1 MADEIKTE
9 VTQEAP
15 ALLVEKKDHVL
26 YLTMNRPAKYNAMNK
41 EMYAMLYDAIRDYRF
56 NDDLRCCVIT
66 GAKGAKKPVF
76 TSGGDL
82 KWFQEERAIH
92 GELWQPHFP
101 AYDEMEKTNKPFI
114 AAVDGMCMASGFN
127 LAVEFCDFIICTER
141 STFGIPALK
150 RALRLHY
157 PIPYHE
163 QMSLSNALYMV
174 MTGKMMT
181 AQDGLRMGY
190 VQEVVPDD
198 KLDERIKEI
207 TDIIVECAPA
217 SLSAHKALLKLNA
230 RNPGSGQM
238 MCDIAFAPLNS
249 PENLKIAKEGREA
262 FLEKRTAHLNKD

>member
-1 MADEIKTE
+1 MSEEK
-9 VTQEAP
+9 

-41 EMYAMLYDAIRDYRF
+41 EMYEMLYDAVRDYRF

-101 AYDEMEKTNKPFI
+101 AYDEMEKCDKPFI

-127 LAVEFCDFIICTER
+127 LAVEFCDFVICTER
-141 STFGIPALK
+141 STFGIPAIK

-163 QMSLSNALYMV
+163 KMSLSNALYMV
-174 MTGKMMT
+174 MTGKMQT
-181 AQDGLRMGY
+181 AADAYRMGF
-190 VQEVVPDD
+190 VAEVCGNDE
-198 KLDERIKEI
+198 LDAKVKEI
-207 TDIIVECAPA
+207 TDIIVDCAPKHLA
-217 SLSAHKALLKLNA
+217 AHKALLKANC
-230 RNPGSGQM
+230 RNPGSGQQ
-238 MCDIAFAPLNS
+238 MCDIIFAPLNS
-249 PENLKIAKEGREA
+249 PEMLKIAKEGREA
-262 FLEKRTAHLNKD
+262 FLEKRDANFNK